1 MACNKVNLL
10 CVLFCSLALPLSAT
24 SVYLVRHAEKQQ
36 GADPAL
42 TACGVARAEA
52 LASDLAGV
60 KLSAVYA
67 TPYQRTQQTAAIIAK
82 SQQLGVQTYDPR
94 QADTLVDK
102 ITAQP
107 QPVLIVGHSN
117 TVPQLVTQ
125 LSGIAMAEL
134 NEQDYSMLYQ
144 VITADISSVMLTRQA
159 FHCTE

>member
-1 MACNKVNLL
+1 MTFNQNLL
-10 CVLFCSLALPLSAT
+10 CVLFCSLSLPLSAT

-52 LASDLAGV
+52 LAGDLADV

-82 SQQLGVQTYDPR
+82 SQQLEVLTYDPR

-125 LSGIAMAEL
+125 LSGIPMAEL
-134 NEQDYSMLYQ
+134 DEQDYSMLYQ
-144 VITADISSVMLTRQA
+144 VITSDIRSVTLTRQA
-159 FHCTE
+159 FRCTE